1 MKITIEIPDAEV
13 HRVLAPL
20 LHKDALPS
28 VDEPGAAM
36 PGPAMM
42 RIGDAANHLAIS
54 RHSLYQLVARG
65 EVPSV
70 KIGRSIRI
78 PAGSLSTFIREE
90 SLRQKQEKEATS
102 QQWKDWARPTQ
113 KAQAVIP
120 KPALT
125 PSRVKRQPKPPK
137 KPFDLTP
144 KPRPAESNGWTREDH
159 VGVLKHMEEGGWPAE
174 LTALMLEDWDAGV
187 LRNYVLR
194 AADLA
199 ELLVISRSTAGA
211 MIRRGAIPSFSP
223 EPVYRND
230 KRETLVSVLDYQRF
244 VGNQQTPVAVVR
256 STHS

>member
-1 MKITIEIPDAEV
+1 MKITIEIPDVEV

-20 LHKDALPS
+20 LHQDVLPS
-28 VDEPGAAM
+28 VERM
-36 PGPAMM
+36 STTIPGPAMM

-78 PAGSLSTFIREE
+78 PAESLSTFIREE

-102 QQWKDWARPTQ
+102 QRWKDWARPTRE
-113 KAQAVIP
+113 ARAVVP
-120 KPALT
+120 KPAT
-125 PSRVKRQPKPPK
+125 VPPSVKRQPKPPK

-159 VGVLKHMEEGGWPAE
+159 LGVLKHMEEGGWPAE

-199 ELLVISRSTAGA
+199 ELLAISRSTAGA
-211 MIRRGAIPSFSP
+211 MIKRGAIPSFSP
-223 EPVYRND
+223 EPIYRND

-244 VGNQQTPVAVVR
+244 VGNRQAPAPVIR
-256 STHS
+256 SGHS